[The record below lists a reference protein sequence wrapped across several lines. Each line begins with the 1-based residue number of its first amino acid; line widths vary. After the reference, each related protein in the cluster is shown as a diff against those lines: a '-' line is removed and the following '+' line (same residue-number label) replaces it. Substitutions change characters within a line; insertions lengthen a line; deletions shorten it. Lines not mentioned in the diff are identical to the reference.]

1 MAMSQVCRRIV
12 IVGAFSRSPHTGI
25 AVPGTVPVYGS
36 KTPVKRHRGEPGH
49 TRDTRDTRAHA
60 GIRITRTNLTTIHP
74 NPKTQTRTKTATDS
88 TAARTAA
95 SPESTGTVQYRA
107 LCKTPGGAGT
117 LKVDTRD
124 TRITRIT
131 QTNLTTI
138 PHNHPD
144 QAIEDLRKLGFNL
157 DKAID
162 PDLPRLPDEWHSWS
176 ETALYDIESI
186 VGAEPSGRGWKVR
199 VKWLGGTLPLPP
211 TAIILYY
218 QPGDRP
224 QNLGRD

>member
-1 MAMSQVCRRIV
+1 MPPHRDRRGLLAKPSHRYCGTRYCTGIRFKDTGKKTPG
-12 IVGAFSRSPHTGI
+12 GAGTHTGH
-25 AVPGTVPVYGS
+25 T
-36 KTPVKRHRGEPGH
+36 GH
-49 TRDTRDTRAHA
+49 TGARGHTDHTDEPHNHPPKPKDT
-60 GIRITRTNLTTIHP
+60 
-74 NPKTQTRTKTATDS
+74 NPHENRATDS